1 MQKDMEDI
9 SRWGSSRDRGLGV
22 IVNNTWGK
30 WQVPNMSLG
39 FFRGKKA
46 TDSDKFRLKELIV
59 RIHVEA
65 KKYSSIP

>member
-1 MQKDMEDI
+1 
-9 SRWGSSRDRGLGV
+9 
-22 IVNNTWGK
+22 
-30 WQVPNMSLG
+30 MSLG

-46 TDSDKFRLKELIV
+46 TDPDKFRLKELIV

>member
-1 MQKDMEDI
+1 
-9 SRWGSSRDRGLGV
+9 
-22 IVNNTWGK
+22 
-30 WQVPNMSLG
+30 MSLG